1 MCICELLGS
10 GLGNE
15 KGTGYYRNCLSQAGF
30 GSSGIICLDETSPG
44 DSGGKLPAGGGVQE
58 TDDLWIQEF
67 MKRDESKDLEDWERD
82 ILDEYVALI
91 PVNKQTAYKSTT
103 SRGARPSRDFKTA
116 PYINSRNG

>member
-1 MCICELLGS
+1 VCIHELLGS
-10 GLGNE
+10 WLGKE
-15 KGTGYYRNCLSQAGF
+15 KGTRYYRNCLSQAGF